1 MGISRQSLGTLIPAV
16 DDSLDFPAHTALA
29 APAFA
34 YVEFGIRHG
43 LSRESL
49 LTASGLDESLR
60 ADPDARCSI
69 SVYMILWRELLTRLP
84 DVVVPVALAQSLD
97 DSVLGVIAQI
107 IPRADNLQHASELLD
122 RYVRLTDT
130 ALGSRRIE
138 RGDLIGHQVVH
149 RPEVIAMRYPVEL
162 MLAVAHRILGPAF
175 SAPLAVEVTF
185 AHPAGYPVAAYE
197 ALFGIPVRF
206 DQPDS
211 ALWFSRAALTTPF
224 ASRDPIA
231 RRYLEAFAARS
242 LDAVKVAE
250 LSPASSLRASIRDAI
265 LYELATSG
273 ADLAR
278 VAKRLAVSTRTL
290 QRRLEEAGTSYQD
303 LVDSSR
309 AALAQSLLRDATL
322 SITDIAFEL
331 GYADLKSF
339 YRAFRRWKETTP
351 AEWRRALQRS
361 L

>member
-1 MGISRQSLGTLIPAV
+1 V
-16 DDSLDFPAHTALA
+16 DDSQDFPAHTALA

-34 YVEFGIRHG
+34 YVDFGVRHG
-43 LSRESL
+43 LARDAL

-60 ADPDARCSI
+60 TDPDARCSI
-69 SVYMILWRELLTRLP
+69 SVFMVLWRELLSGLP

-107 IPRADNLQHASELLD
+107 IPRADHLQHASELLD

-138 RGDLIGHQVVH
+138 RDDLIGHQVVH
-149 RPEVIAMRYPVEL
+149 RPEVIAMRFPVEL
-162 MLAVAHRILGPAF
+162 MLAVAQRILGAAS

-197 ALFGIPVRF
+197 SLFGIPVRF

-211 ALWFSRAALTTPF
+211 ALWFSRASLTVPF
-224 ASRDPIA
+224 ASRDPVT

-242 LDAVKVAE
+242 LDAVE
-250 LSPASSLRASIRDAI
+250 PAGSRAPETALLDTVRAAV
-265 LYELATSG
+265 LEELATSG

-278 VAKRLAVSTRTL
+278 VAKRLAMSTRTL
-290 QRRLEEAGTSYQD
+290 QRRLEEFGTSYQD
-303 LVDSSR
+303 LVDGSR
-309 AALAQSLLRDATL
+309 AALAQSLLRDTAH
-322 SITDIAFEL
+322 SITDVAFEL

-339 YRAFRRWKETTP
+339 YRAFRRWTNTTP
-351 AEWRRALQRS
+351 AEWRQRRTTHC
-361 L
+361 